1 MFEWLNQEQL
11 GVIPFNSALI
21 VAYLIFAPVFR
32 CRDIYVCM
40 LASIASQAYGISPLY
55 NYTLEVNPSLVFLI
69 YASIYFTAIR
79 FITTYKVIAAC
90 FIMALFEGLMY
101 KAYLNEL
108 GNKGIEDG
116 LYDNYEY
123 IVTLLHLTIL
133 FSMVRWDVIRS
144 SYRRFRDNLLLPF
157 LHQRLL
163 LPYGG

>member
-1 MFEWLNQEQL
+1 M
-11 GVIPFNSALI
+11 A
-21 VAYLIFAPVFR
+21 AYLVAFLFSKSKDMVCVLGANVAAQ
-32 CRDIYVCM
+32 CYV
-40 LASIASQAYGISPLY
+40 ISPLY

-116 LYDNYEY
+116 MYDNYEY
-123 IVTLLHLTIL
+123 IVTLLHLAIL
-133 FSMVRWDVIRS
+133 LSLVRWDVVRS
-144 SYRRFRDNLLLPF
+144 ANRFFRDNILLPF
-157 LHQRLL
+157 LHQRIL
-163 LPYGG
+163 LPFRG

>member
-1 MFEWLNQEQL
+1 MIEF
-11 GVIPFNSALI
+11 SASQNVSLSMI
-21 VAYLIFAPVFR
+21 FMAAYLVAFLFSKSKDMVCVFGANVAAQ
-32 CRDIYVCM
+32 CYV
-40 LASIASQAYGISPLY
+40 ISPLY
-55 NYTLEVNPSLVFLI
+55 SYTLEVNPSLVFLI

-123 IVTLLHLTIL
+123 IVTLLHIVIL
-133 FSMVRWDVIRS
+133 FSMVRWDVVRS
-144 SYRRFRDNLLLPF
+144 SYRRFRDNILFPI

-163 LPYGG
+163 LPYGS